1 MAVVIAG
8 GWGSKLTDVDSVTSA
23 VVVVVVVV
31 DVKEEGSWSSSYGP
45 NYQKLSKISQA
56 PIKKY
61 FQMKPKPVVNSVKSG
76 DCKIVGVVESG
87 STIESVS
94 LLGTPKV

>member
-61 FQMKPKPVVNSVKSG
+61 FQMKPKPVVNSVKSSG
-76 DCKIVGVVESG
+76 DCKIAGVVESG
-87 STIESVS
+87 STIES
-94 LLGTPKV
+94 LLWTPKV

>member
-1 MAVVIAG
+1 MRIVFECSYIHYVQNTNRYTIYRHLVGKCTVDVKVWNKTKFCTVSILVAVVIAG

-45 NYQKLSKISQA
+45 NYQK
-56 PIKKY
+56 
-61 FQMKPKPVVNSVKSG
+61 
-76 DCKIVGVVESG
+76 
-87 STIESVS
+87 S
-94 LLGTPKV
+94 LK